1 MCAHINFGILGNTTI
16 EQHGKRLERR
26 IAPRLLQALA
36 VLLVHPGQR
45 LSFTTLESWIW
56 DERPPRDLA
65 TTFHSY
71 AYRLRGVL
79 DSLEPRPSLTT
90 VDRGLLLEVD
100 RRKIDYFLFR
110 DLLVKARRCRDEGD
124 HDQAIE
130 FAESAL
136 ALKRGEPLADLN
148 TDVALARRQAIVRNE
163 WIPANLLL
171 VDEQIQCERFSAA
184 LLRLD
189 ELERQ
194 YWPDVNLVKRRLRV
208 LYAVDRYEE
217 VTDRFL
223 AAHRGLRAACEDE
236 AAEELRRFHDD
247 LKRLRKYRV
256 AANDGPPPVSV
267 PRQLPRGASDFV
279 GRDDLLRALDGM
291 TGVGEAK
298 PRPAVVV
305 LSGLAGVGK
314 TTTAI
319 RWARQA
325 ARCFPAGVLFADLRG
340 SSPAPRMEAGEVVDV
355 FLAKLGFSGHITNS
369 AGRAE
374 KLREL
379 LDERPMLIVLDDAQ
393 NSDHLHE
400 LLLSLGE
407 STVVITSR
415 HRLTEL
421 CVRHAIPSL
430 PVGPLT
436 EEEGAALLAERIG
449 GRRAGDPGALRE
461 LAHLCG
467 GIPLALSLVAERAA
481 RLVGAPLS
489 SLVRQL
495 RDPDTLLSVGT
506 DGDGPDR
513 SLDAVFSSSYRA
525 LSPPTATMFR
535 LLGLLPAAEFSV
547 EAAAAL
553 SGENVRQAR
562 RLLDELVGAHLLEQ
576 PGEVDRY
583 RAHDLVLGFAARVVS
598 GDIGAGQARQ
608 RLLDFYLHTAEHAYR
623 AAFPHLL
630 VPPVSPAVSGAAPM
644 DFESE
649 RDALRWFFTERDN
662 LTGFLD
668 YAVRTG
674 NHGYAWQMP
683 HLTAAAFER
692 FGLHRDIVIAFS
704 RAAEAAE
711 YEGDKLAEAVSLND
725 LGYFLLGQDE
735 VEVAAAYLDR
745 ASKLMSELDFP
756 VGLLTVK
763 VNIAQLHRKRGN
775 LDLATTIYRECLVTA
790 REIEDRTR
798 QANIEHHLG
807 EVYVDRRQFG
817 AAADHFG
824 RALAIREELGDVP
837 AQVGSLAELCA
848 VARADGRS
856 TVAAEL
862 AARALALLQDDLPA
876 VPAAIRLY
884 TVLSALRADLKDF
897 GGAAQFARR
906 AAELA
911 KRAGKGDSEAAAL
924 DLLGNAHV
932 QLGERRAACR
942 VWRRASQIFLARG
955 RQGQAAMIAERLA
968 ELCAAGPPRV
978 PLARELDD
986 GSPEEISEGRPIG

>member
-1 MCAHINFGILGNTTI
+1 
-16 EQHGKRLERR
+16 
-26 IAPRLLQALA
+26 
-36 VLLVHPGQR
+36 
-45 LSFTTLESWIW
+45 
-56 DERPPRDLA
+56 
-65 TTFHSY
+65 
-71 AYRLRGVL
+71 
-79 DSLEPRPSLTT
+79 
-90 VDRGLLLEVD
+90 
-100 RRKIDYFLFR
+100 
-110 DLLVKARRCRDEGD
+110 
-124 HDQAIE
+124 
-130 FAESAL
+130 
-136 ALKRGEPLADLN
+136 
-148 TDVALARRQAIVRNE
+148 
-163 WIPANLLL
+163 
-171 VDEQIQCERFSAA
+171 
-184 LLRLD
+184 
-189 ELERQ
+189 
-194 YWPDVNLVKRRLRV
+194 
-208 LYAVDRYEE
+208 
-217 VTDRFL
+217 
-223 AAHRGLRAACEDE
+223 
-236 AAEELRRFHDD
+236 
-247 LKRLRKYRV
+247 
-256 AANDGPPPVSV
+256 
-267 PRQLPRGASDFV
+267 
-279 GRDDLLRALDGM
+279 
-291 TGVGEAK
+291 
-298 PRPAVVV
+298 
-305 LSGLAGVGK
+305 
-314 TTTAI
+314 
-319 RWARQA
+319 
-325 ARCFPAGVLFADLRG
+325 
-340 SSPAPRMEAGEVVDV
+340 
-355 FLAKLGFSGHITNS
+355 
-369 AGRAE
+369 
-374 KLREL
+374 
-379 LDERPMLIVLDDAQ
+379 
-393 NSDHLHE
+393 
-400 LLLSLGE
+400 
-407 STVVITSR
+407 
-415 HRLTEL
+415 
-421 CVRHAIPSL
+421 
-430 PVGPLT
+430 
-436 EEEGAALLAERIG
+436 
-449 GRRAGDPGALRE
+449 
-461 LAHLCG
+461 
-467 GIPLALSLVAERAA
+467 
-481 RLVGAPLS
+481 
-489 SLVRQL
+489 L

-553 SGENVRQAR
+553 SGENVR
-562 RLLDELVGAHLLEQ
+562 
-576 PGEVDRY
+576 
-583 RAHDLVLGFAARVVS
+583 
-598 GDIGAGQARQ
+598 QARQ

-807 EVYVDRRQFG
+807 
-817 AAADHFG
+817 
-824 RALAIREELGDVP
+824 
-837 AQVGSLAELCA
+837 
-848 VARADGRS
+848 
-856 TVAAEL
+856 
-862 AARALALLQDDLPA
+862 LPA

-884 TVLSALRADLKDF
+884 TVLSALRTDLKDF

-978 PLARELDD
+978 PLAREPDD
-986 GSPEEISEGRPIG
+986 GSPEEISDGHPIG

>member
-1 MCAHINFGILGNTTI
+1 MCAHINFGILGKTTI
-16 EQHGKRLERR
+16 EQHGQRIERR

-56 DERPPRDLA
+56 DKRPPRDLA

-71 AYRLRGVL
+71 AHRLRRVL
-79 DSLEPRPSLTT
+79 DSLEPRPSLAT

-130 FAESAL
+130 LAESAL

-148 TDVALARRQAIVRNE
+148 TDAASAWRQAIVRNE

-171 VDEQIQCERFSAA
+171 VDEQVQRERFSAA

-208 LYAVDRYEE
+208 LHAVDRHEE

-223 AAHRGLRAACEDE
+223 AAYRELRGACEDE

-247 LKRLRKYRV
+247 LRKSRRYRV
-256 AANDGPPPVSV
+256 TVIGGPPPISV
-267 PRQLPRGASDFV
+267 PRQLPRAISDFV
-279 GRDDLLRALDGM
+279 GRGDLLRALDNM
-291 TGVGEAK
+291 TGVGEGK

-314 TTTAI
+314 TTTAV

-325 ARCFPAGVLFADLRG
+325 ARCFPAGVLFAELRG
-340 SSPAPRMEAGEVVDV
+340 SSPAPRMEPDDVVDF
-355 FLAKLGFSGHITNS
+355 FLGKIGFSGHITNP

-379 LDERPMLIVLDDAQ
+379 LEERPMLIVLDDAQ
-393 NSDHLHE
+393 NSDHLQE
-400 LLLSLGE
+400 LLPTLGE

-421 CVRHAIPSL
+421 CVRHAVPSL
-430 PVGPLT
+430 SVGPLT
-436 EEEGAALLAERIG
+436 VEEGAALLTERIG
-449 GRRAGDPGALRE
+449 GRRPGDAGALRE

-495 RDPDTLLSVGT
+495 RDPETLLSVGT
-506 DGDGPDR
+506 DGDGPDS
-513 SLDAVFSSSYRA
+513 SLDAVFTSCYCA
-525 LSPPTATMFR
+525 LPPSNASLFR
-535 LLGLLPAAEFSV
+535 LLGLMPGAEFSV

-553 SGENVRQAR
+553 TGEDVRPTR
-562 RLLDELVGAHLLEQ
+562 RRLDELVGAHLLEQ

-583 RAHDLVLGFAARVVS
+583 RAHDLVLGFAARLAS
-598 GDIGAGQARQ
+598 GDSGAGQARQ

-623 AAFPHLL
+623 TAFPHLL
-630 VPPVSPAVSGAAPM
+630 APPISPAVSGAAPM
-644 DFESE
+644 DFETE
-649 RDALRWFFTERDN
+649 RDALRWFFTERHN
-662 LTGFLD
+662 LNGFLD

-674 NHGYAWQMP
+674 NHGFAWQLP

-692 FGLHRDIVIAFS
+692 FGLHREIVIAFS
-704 RAAEAAE
+704 RAAEAAG
-711 YEGDKLAEAVSLND
+711 YEGDKRAEAVSLND

-735 VEVAAAYLDR
+735 VDVAAAYLER
-745 ASKLMSELDFP
+745 ALKIMSELDFP

-763 VNIAQLHRKRGN
+763 VNIAQLQRKRGH
-775 LDLATTIYRECLVTA
+775 LDLAVTLYGECLMA
-790 REIEDRTR
+790 AQEIDDRTR

-807 EVYVDRRQFG
+807 EVCVDRRQFG

-824 RALAIREELGDVP
+824 QALAIREELGDVP
-837 AQVGSLAELCA
+837 AQIGSLAELCA
-848 VARADGRS
+848 VARADGRV
-856 TVAAEL
+856 TVATEL
-862 AARALALLQDDLPA
+862 AARALALLRDDLPA

-884 TVLSALRADLKDF
+884 TVLAELRADLKDF

-911 KRAGKGDSEAAAL
+911 KRAGKGDSEAVAL
-924 DLLGNAHV
+924 DLLGHAHV
-932 QLGERRAACR
+932 RLGERSAACQ
-942 VWRRASQIFLARG
+942 VWRRATQIFLARG
-955 RQGQAAMIAERLA
+955 RTRRAALITEHLA
-968 ELCAAGPPRV
+968 EVCAAGPPSV
-978 PLARELDD
+978 PTAREPDD
-986 GSPEEISEGRPIG
+986 GTPEEISEGRPIG